1 METKKALLDICI
13 EKQEEAIN
21 ELQLAID
28 DAQKQSNDYGAPKD
42 RYDAF
47 RTKLMRQRDM
57 FAQQMAKANVLLTT
71 LNQIDLN
78 EPKNKVE
85 FGAIVITNKQNIFV
99 SAGIGKIEY
108 NNKIWYAISPQVP
121 VFQAMNGLQKGDSF
135 KFNNNTFEIID
146 IY

>member
-85 FGAIVITNKQNIFV
+85 FGAIVITNKQNLFV

-108 NNKIWYAISPQVP
+108 NSKIWFAISPQVP